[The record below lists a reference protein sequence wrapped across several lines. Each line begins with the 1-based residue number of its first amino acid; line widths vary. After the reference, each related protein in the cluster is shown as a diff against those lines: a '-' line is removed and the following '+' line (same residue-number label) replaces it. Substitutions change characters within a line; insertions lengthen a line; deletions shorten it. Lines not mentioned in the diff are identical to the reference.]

1 MADRFGWIG
10 ATRRAALIKA
20 VERAVIAWSKDW
32 AVGTRVWTSVTA
44 EGDAPTSVFRSPQGH
59 LALAASRPLAS
70 FLTGIDEGE
79 RAGTL
84 DVHIEKEA
92 LRTLD
97 VQLEGV
103 SATAL
108 VEVAIDALPASMTR
122 AELGSS
128 RIRLRSEDFFLDV
141 WLDRALADRLAP
153 AAGSR
158 TEALVPRTS
167 ALDGATVSL
176 RTELDLGTIALA
188 SIRHLRPGDVIAT
201 STPLDSHFDLVEF
214 EKGTPL
220 FAASLGAK
228 GTHRAV
234 RIFEP
239 KG

>member
-10 ATRRAALIKA
+10 TTRRAALIKA
-20 VERAVIAWSKDW
+20 VERAVTAWSKDW
-32 AVGTRVWTSVTA
+32 AVGTRVWASVTV
-44 EGDAPTSVFRSPQGH
+44 EGDGPTSAFRSPDGH
-59 LALAASRPLAS
+59 LALATSRPVAS

-79 RAGTL
+79 RAGAL
-84 DVHIEKEA
+84 DVHIVKEA
-92 LRTLD
+92 LHALD
-97 VQLEGV
+97 IQLEGGI
-103 SATAL
+103 APAL
-108 VEVAIDALPASMTR
+108 VEVAIDALSASMTR
-122 AELGSS
+122 AELGAS
-128 RIRLRSEDFFLDV
+128 RIRLQSGDFFLDM

-153 AAGSR
+153 AAGPR
-158 TEALVPRTS
+158 TEVLVPRTS

-188 SIRHLRPGDVIAT
+188 HIRHLRPGDVIAT
-201 STPLDSHFDLVEF
+201 STPLDSYFDVVEF